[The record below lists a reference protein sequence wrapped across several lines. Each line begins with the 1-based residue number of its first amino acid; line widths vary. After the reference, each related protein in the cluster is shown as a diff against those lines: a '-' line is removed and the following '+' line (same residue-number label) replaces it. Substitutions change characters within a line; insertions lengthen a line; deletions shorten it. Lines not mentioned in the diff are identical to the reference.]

1 MTTEPPQVQ
10 LTFEVGG
17 DPPTAALLGFSGKV
31 FVHRE
36 LVKGE
41 EVHLQVVDADG
52 TVVADG
58 YGRVVGVAFRDRL
71 DEHGQVTATE
81 RVHSVK
87 VS

>member
-1 MTTEPPQVQ
+1 MADQVQQ

-17 DPPTAALLGFSGKV
+17 EPPTSTLLRMSGGV
-31 FVHRE
+31 FTHRE
-36 LVKGE
+36 LRKGE

-52 TVVADG
+52 QIVADG
-58 YGRVVGVAFRDRL
+58 YGRVIGVAFKDKL
-71 DEHGQVTATE
+71 DKETGDVVETE